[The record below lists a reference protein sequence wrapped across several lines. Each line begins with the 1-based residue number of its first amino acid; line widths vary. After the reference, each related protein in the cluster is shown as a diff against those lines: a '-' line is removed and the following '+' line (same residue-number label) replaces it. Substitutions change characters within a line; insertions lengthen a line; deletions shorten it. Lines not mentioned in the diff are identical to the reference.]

1 MYYILELEIAVYI
14 KDRLDALAKE
24 QNLSLEDYIVH
35 TLSEFLSDNEK
46 VEKLK
51 ADYDA
56 LHDSEKY
63 ASQDIRVIRIFPVNE
78 GETEDEARAKAI
90 LKENG
95 RYTTLP
101 EITVLE
107 LKEHIDED
115 DFPLRYGNPVVIN
128 GDNGKNL
135 VCLSWKL
142 YERLMLLSGHGI
154 EMENINKII
163 KNNTKN

>member
-1 MYYILELEIAVYI
+1 M
-14 KDRLDALAKE
+14 
-24 QNLSLEDYIVH
+24 
-35 TLSEFLSDNEK
+35 
-46 VEKLK
+46 
-51 ADYDA
+51 
-56 LHDSEKY
+56 
-63 ASQDIRVIRIFPVNE
+63 
-78 GETEDEARAKAI
+78 
-90 LKENG
+90 
-95 RYTTLP
+95 
-101 EITVLE
+101 E

>member
-95 RYTTLP
+95 RL
-101 EITVLE
+101 I
-107 LKEHIDED
+107 
-115 DFPLRYGNPVVIN
+115 
-128 GDNGKNL
+128 
-135 VCLSWKL
+135 
-142 YERLMLLSGHGI
+142 
-154 EMENINKII
+154 
-163 KNNTKN
+163 